1 VIPSVRFAY
10 TSPLQGEENKLG
22 AVLPLR
28 MPDPRHTSPSTARN
42 REPILAVMQAHFP
55 QTGRVLEIA
64 SGAGEHA
71 VFFAH
76 AMPGLI
82 WQPSDPD
89 ADSRESIAAWTAH
102 EALANVLPPLNI
114 NARDAD
120 WGVPTPLDVIVA
132 INMIHISPWASC
144 EGLMAGAGKLLA
156 SGGLLFLYGPYKRDG
171 AHTSRSNEMF
181 DFSLK
186 QRDPSW
192 GVRDLEAVTAA
203 AEAQGLALREV
214 VQMPANN
221 LSVIFARA

>member
-1 VIPSVRFAY
+1 MSDVRA
-10 TSPLQGEENKLG
+10 S
-22 AVLPLR
+22 
-28 MPDPRHTSPSTARN
+28 SPSTARN

-55 QTGRVLEIA
+55 PRGRVLEIA

-71 VFFAH
+71 VFCAR

-89 ADSRESIAAWTAH
+89 PAARASIAAWTAH
-102 EALANVLPPLNI
+102 EALTNVLPPLAI

-120 WGVPTPLDVIVA
+120 WEVTDPLDVVVA

-144 EGLMAGAGKLLA
+144 EGLMAGAARLLTP
-156 SGGLLFLYGPYKRDG
+156 GGLLFLYGPYKQG
-171 AHTSRSNEMF
+171 AAHTARTNEMF

-186 QRDPSW
+186 QRDPEW

-203 AEAQGLALREV
+203 AAGRGLTLRSV
-214 VQMPANN
+214 VEMPANN
-221 LSVIFARA
+221 LSIVFARS